1 MELKQYFYIA
11 RKWLWLIILGIILGG
26 GAAFLFSYFQEP
38 VYRSAAKALVSQ
50 PSRDQLSDFGYY
62 SAQQLVS
69 TYSELLQTSPILE
82 EVSNRLDHHVSASA
96 ISIQQV
102 RDTNILSVAVED
114 DDPERAAQIAN
125 TLIQVLVEQNE
136 TLQASRFA
144 SSEESLRSQIDVVQE
159 QITTLQSEIAS
170 ETQASRQTQ
179 ISTVE
184 EQIAFLQDDIV
195 KIQLE
200 ISSLEGAGD
209 TRFTA
214 STPDPETLSKVN
226 QLQLDLEQKQ
236 GLLDLYQEL
245 YFNLVSSETS
255 GSASTDVNPAT
266 NQYQSTLALYQQIY
280 ANLLRDYEAVRLS
293 RLENTPTVVSVEPA
307 VPDYQPIRPK
317 PVTNTLLGTVVG
329 LMIAGGIVFLVEYLD
344 DTIKSPEEASRLGS
358 TPVIG
363 FIPAIQYSGSNG
375 RYGVYSLENPRSPI
389 AEAFRSLRTNIEFA
403 AVPAELNSLLI
414 TSSGPKEGK
423 STVASNLAAIM
434 VQGGKTVAIVD
445 ADLRR
450 PFLHKYYQFENRLG
464 LSEYFRNEVSLR
476 ETFKYV
482 DPSQRLIA
490 IPSGKLP
497 PNPAE
502 LLSSSK
508 MTTLLEELSNEVDF
522 IILDSPPLVVTD
534 PVVLSTKVDGVLFV
548 VHPTITKYNSAKASL
563 EQLERAQARLVGIVM
578 NNINKQSSYYYQ
590 NYYQYHYYQSTTP
603 EG

>member
-11 RKWLWLIILGIILGG
+11 RKWLWLIILGIVLGG

-102 RDTNILSVAVED
+102 RDTNILSVSVED
-114 DDPERAAQIAN
+114 GNPERAAEIAN

-136 TLQASRFA
+136 TLLASRFA
-144 SSEESLRSQIDVVQE
+144 SSEESLRSQINVVQE

-200 ISSLEGAGD
+200 ISALEGAGD
-209 TRFTA
+209 DRFTA
-214 STPDPETLSKVN
+214 TTPDPETLSKIN
-226 QLQLDLEQKQ
+226 QLHLDLEQKQ

-245 YFNLVSSETS
+245 YFNLLSSETS

-344 DTIKSPEEASRLGS
+344 DTIKSPEEASRLS
-358 TPVIG
+358 NTPVIG
-363 FIPAIQYSGSNG
+363 FIPSIQYSGSNG
-375 RYGVYSLENPRSPI
+375 RYGVYSLDNPRSPI

-434 VQGGKTVAIVD
+434 VQGGKKVAIVD

-464 LSEYFRNEVSLR
+464 LSEYFRNEISLK
-476 ETFKYV
+476 ESFKYV
-482 DPSQRLIA
+482 DSTERLIA

-502 LLSSSK
+502 LLSSAK
-508 MTTLLEELSNEVDF
+508 MTTLLEELAEEVDF
-522 IILDSPPLVVTD
+522 VILDSPPLVVTD

-590 NYYQYHYYQSTTP
+590 NYYQYHDYQSTTS
-603 EG
+603 EV

>member
-11 RKWLWLIILGIILGG
+11 RKWLWLIVLGIILGG
-26 GAAFLFSYFQEP
+26 GAAFLFSNFQEP

-82 EVSNRLDHHVSASA
+82 EVSSRLDHHVSASA

-114 DDPERAAQIAN
+114 DDPDRAAQIAN

-195 KIQLE
+195 EIQLE
-200 ISSLEGAGD
+200 ISALEGAGD
-209 TRFTA
+209 ARFTA
-214 STPDPETLSKVN
+214 TTPDPETLSKIN

-344 DTIKSPEEASRLGS
+344 DTIKSPEEASRLS
-358 TPVIG
+358 NTAVIG
-363 FIPAIQYSGSNG
+363 FIPSIQYSGSNG

-434 VQGGKTVAIVD
+434 VQGGKKVAIVD

-464 LSEYFRNEVSLR
+464 LSEYFRNEISLK

-482 DPSQRLIA
+482 DSTERLIA

-502 LLSSSK
+502 LLNSAK
-508 MTTLLEELSNEVDF
+508 MTMLLEELAEEVDF
-522 IILDSPPLVVTD
+522 VILDSPPLVVTD

-590 NYYQYHYYQSTTP
+590 NYYQYHYYQSAAP
-603 EG
+603 EV